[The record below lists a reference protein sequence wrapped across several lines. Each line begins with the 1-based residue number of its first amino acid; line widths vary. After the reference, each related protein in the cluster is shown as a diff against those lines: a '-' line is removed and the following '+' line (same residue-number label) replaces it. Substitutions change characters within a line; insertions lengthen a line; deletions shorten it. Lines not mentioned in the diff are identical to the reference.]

1 MASPF
6 ASKDGKLTFRYID
19 TPSEISSNPHAY
31 IYVLYEIPGSR
42 RSSLNEDEQ
51 PYAIT
56 NVDTKVNKFSSSAKQ
71 LQEILKKPTCK
82 SNI

>member
-1 MASPF
+1 MYVCI
-6 ASKDGKLTFRYID
+6 YI
-19 TPSEISSNPHAY
+19 
-31 IYVLYEIPGSR
+31 LYEIPGSR

-51 PYAIT
+51 PYANT

>member
-1 MASPF
+1 MHI
-6 ASKDGKLTFRYID
+6 YI
-19 TPSEISSNPHAY
+19 
-31 IYVLYEIPGSR
+31 LYEIPGSR
-42 RSSLNEDEQ
+42 KSSLNEDEQ
-51 PYAIT
+51 PYANT

>member
-1 MASPF
+1 MHI
-6 ASKDGKLTFRYID
+6 Y
-19 TPSEISSNPHAY
+19 TP
-31 IYVLYEIPGSR
+31 YEIPGSR

-56 NVDTKVNKFSSSAKQ
+56 NVDTKVNKVSSSAQQ
-71 LQEILKKPTCK
+71 LKEVLKKPMCK

>member
-1 MASPF
+1 MYVCI
-6 ASKDGKLTFRYID
+6 YI
-19 TPSEISSNPHAY
+19 
-31 IYVLYEIPGSR
+31 LYEIPGSR

-56 NVDTKVNKFSSSAKQ
+56 NVDTKGNKFSSSAKQ